1 MLTERKLFSTIKIE
15 KIFLARF
22 LIIILKQ
29 LAMKKKLNIPKDF
42 WKDFKGRE
50 DFDEFFS
57 ELFKE
62 GLNQLLKAEMTDHL
76 GYEKHSKE
84 GENSGNS
91 RNGDYPK
98 TLKTNLGELKVNIPR
113 DRNGEYNP
121 KIIPKHESR
130 LSDEIAQ
137 VIIGLYSRGMSTT
150 DIQEQIDQIY
160 GVQVD
165 STSVSNITNVLNES
179 IKEWQSRPLEEVY
192 FIVWMDG
199 ISIKIRHDGKIIN
212 KTIYLVIGLTREGMK
227 QVLGMWIAN
236 TESASFW
243 MNVLTD
249 LKARGVEDI
258 LIASTD
264 NLTGL
269 TDAIKSVFPQTVTQ
283 LCVVHQ
289 VRNSLRYVVWKEK
302 KEFTVD
308 MKEIY
313 RAPTIEAAEQ
323 ALINFEKKWGQ
334 KYAYAV
340 RSWKNNWENLT
351 QFFDYPLEIRKIVY
365 TTNIIESLN
374 RGIRKYTKTKSIFP
388 HDQAALKAVYLA
400 ISNIENRWI
409 MPVRNWGMII
419 QQFLIKFE
427 DRCKI

>member
-1 MLTERKLFSTIKIE
+1 
-15 KIFLARF
+15 
-22 LIIILKQ
+22 
-29 LAMKKKLNIPKDF
+29 MKKKLNIPKDF
-42 WKDFKGRE
+42 WKDFKERK

-62 GLNQLLKAEMTDHL
+62 GVNQMLQAEMTDHL
-76 GYEKHSKE
+76 GYEKHSKD

-98 TLKTNLGELKVNIPR
+98 TLKTNLGEIKINVPR
-113 DRNGEYNP
+113 DRNGEFDP
-121 KIIPKHESR
+121 KIVPKHESR

-150 DIQEQIDQIY
+150 DIQEQIEQIY
-160 GVQVD
+160 GIQVD
-165 STSVSNITNVLNES
+165 STSVSNITNVLIDS
-179 IKEWQSRPLEEVY
+179 IKEWQNRPLEEVY
-192 FIVWMDG
+192 FVVWMDG
-199 ISIKIRHDGKIIN
+199 ISIKIRHNGKIVN
-212 KTIYLVIGLTREGMK
+212 KTIYLVIGLTQEGLK
-227 QVLGMWIAN
+227 QVLGMWVAP

-249 LKARGVEDI
+249 MKARGVEDI

-264 NLTGL
+264 NLTGF
-269 TDAIKSVFPQTVTQ
+269 TDAIKSVFPKTVTQ
-283 LCVVHQ
+283 LCIVHQ

-302 KEFTVD
+302 RDFTKD

-313 RAPTIEAAEQ
+313 QAVTIDAAQQ
-323 ALINFEKKWGQ
+323 ALQNFEKKWGD

-351 QFFDYPLEIRKIVY
+351 LFFDYPLEIRKIVY

-388 HDQAALKAVYLA
+388 HDQAAMKAIYLA
-400 ISNIENRWI
+400 ISNIEKKWT
-409 MPVRNWGMII
+409 MPIQNWGMIL

>member
-1 MLTERKLFSTIKIE
+1 
-15 KIFLARF
+15 
-22 LIIILKQ
+22 
-29 LAMKKKLNIPKDF
+29 MKKRLNIPKDF
-42 WKDFKGRE
+42 WKDFKDRK

-62 GLNQLLKAEMTDHL
+62 GINQMLKAEMTDHL

-91 RNGDYPK
+91 RNGDYTK
-98 TLKTNLGELKVNIPR
+98 TLKTNLGEITVTIPR
-113 DRNGEYNP
+113 DRNGEFDP
-121 KIIPKHESR
+121 KVVPKYESR

-150 DIQEQIDQIY
+150 DIQEQIEQIY

-165 STSVSNITNVLNES
+165 STSVSNITNVLTES
-179 IKEWQSRPLEEVY
+179 ITEWQNRPLEKVY
-192 FIVWMDG
+192 FVVWMDG
-199 ISIKIRHDGKIIN
+199 ISIKIRQDGKIIN
-212 KTIYLVIGLTREGMK
+212 KTIYLVIGLNQEGLK
-227 QVLGMWIAN
+227 QVLGMWLAS

-264 NLTGL
+264 NLTGF
-269 TDAIKSVFPQTVTQ
+269 TDAIKSVFPQAVTQ

-289 VRNSLRYVVWKEK
+289 VRNSLRYVVWKDK
-302 KEFTVD
+302 REFAKD

-313 RAPTIEAAEQ
+313 HAVTIKAAEK
-323 ALINFEKKWGQ
+323 ALTNFEQKWGS

-340 RSWKNNWENLT
+340 KSWKNNWDNLT

-374 RGIRKYTKTKSIFP
+374 RGIRKYTKTKSSFP
-388 HDQAALKAVYLA
+388 HDQAALKSVFLA
-400 ISNIENRWI
+400 IGNIEKKWTVPI
-409 MPVRNWGMII
+409 QNWGMIL

-427 DRCKI
+427 DRCRIQI

>member
-1 MLTERKLFSTIKIE
+1 MKLVV
-15 KIFLARF
+15 
-22 LIIILKQ
+22 ILYQ
-29 LAMKKKLNIPKDF
+29 LAMKKKLNIPKEF
-42 WKDFKGRE
+42 WKDFKDRK

-62 GLNQLLKAEMTDHL
+62 GINQMLKAEMTDHL

-84 GENSGNS
+84 GDNSGNS

-98 TLKTNLGELKVNIPR
+98 TLKTNLGEITVNIPR
-113 DRNGEYNP
+113 DRNGEYDP
-121 KIIPKHESR
+121 KVIPKHESR

-150 DIQEQIDQIY
+150 DIQQQVEQIY

-165 STSVSNITNVLNES
+165 STSVSNITNVLTES
-179 IKEWQSRPLEEVY
+179 IKEWQNRPLEEVY
-192 FIVWMDG
+192 FVVWMDG
-199 ISIKIRHDGKIIN
+199 ISIKIRHNGKIIN
-212 KTIYLVIGLTREGMK
+212 KTIYLVIGLTQEGMK
-227 QVLGMWIAN
+227 QVLGMWVAP

-243 MNVLTD
+243 MSVLTD

-264 NLTGL
+264 NLAGF
-269 TDAIKSVFPQTVTQ
+269 TDAIKSVFPLAVTQ

-302 KEFTVD
+302 KEFTAD
-308 MKEIY
+308 MKQIY
-313 RAPTIEAAEQ
+313 HAATIEVAEQ
-323 ALINFEKKWGQ
+323 ALENFEKKWGQ

-340 RSWKNNWENLT
+340 KSWKNNWENLT
-351 QFFDYPLEIRKIVY
+351 QFFEYPLEIRKIVY

-388 HDQAALKAVYLA
+388 HDQAAMKAVYLA
-400 ISNIENRWI
+400 IGNIENKWTLPI
-409 MPVRNWGMII
+409 RNWGMIL

-427 DRCKI
+427 ERCRI

>member
-1 MLTERKLFSTIKIE
+1 
-15 KIFLARF
+15 
-22 LIIILKQ
+22 
-29 LAMKKKLNIPKDF
+29 MKKKLDIPKEF
-42 WKDFKGRE
+42 WKDFKDRK
-50 DFDEFFS
+50 DFDEFFN

-62 GLNQLLKAEMTDHL
+62 GINQLLKAEMTDHL

-98 TLKTNLGELKVNIPR
+98 TLKTNLGEITLNVPR
-113 DRNGEYNP
+113 DRNGEFDP
-121 KIIPKHESR
+121 KVVPKHESR

-150 DIQEQIDQIY
+150 DIQQQIEQIY

-165 STSVSNITNVLNES
+165 STSVSNITNVLIDS

-192 FIVWMDG
+192 FVVWMDG
-199 ISIKIRHDGKIIN
+199 ISIKIRHNGKIIN
-212 KTIYLVIGLTREGMK
+212 KTIYLVIGLTQEGLK
-227 QVLGMWIAN
+227 QVLGMWIAP

-243 MNVLTD
+243 MSVLTD

-264 NLTGL
+264 NLTGF
-269 TDAIKSVFPQTVTQ
+269 TDAIKSVFPDTVSQ

-302 KEFTVD
+302 KIFAAD

-313 RAPTIEAAEQ
+313 HAATIEAAEQ
-323 ALINFEKKWGQ
+323 ALKKFEKKWGQ

-351 QFFDYPLEIRKIVY
+351 QFFEYPLEIRKIVY
-365 TTNIIESLN
+365 TTNTIESLN

-400 ISNIENRWI
+400 IGNIESKWT
-409 MPVRNWGMII
+409 MPIRNWGMIL

-427 DRCKI
+427 DRCRI

>member
-1 MLTERKLFSTIKIE
+1 
-15 KIFLARF
+15 
-22 LIIILKQ
+22 
-29 LAMKKKLNIPKDF
+29 MKKKLNIPKDF
-42 WKDFKGRE
+42 WKEFKDRK

-62 GLNQLLKAEMTDHL
+62 GVNQMLKAEMTDHL

-98 TLKTNLGELKVNIPR
+98 TLKTNLGEIKVNIPR
-113 DRNGEYNP
+113 DRNGEFDP
-121 KIIPKHESR
+121 KVIPKHESR
-130 LSDEIAQ
+130 LADKIAQ
-137 VIIGLYSRGMSTT
+137 IIIGLYSRGMSTS
-150 DIQEQIDQIY
+150 DIQQQIEQIY

-165 STSVSNITNVLNES
+165 STSVSNITNTFVES
-179 IKEWQSRPLEEVY
+179 IKEWQHRPLEAVY
-192 FIVWMDG
+192 FVVWMDG
-199 ISIKIRHDGKIIN
+199 ISIKIRHNGRIIN
-212 KTIYLVIGLTREGMK
+212 KTIYLVIGLTQEGMK
-227 QVLGMWIAN
+227 QVLGMWVAP

-249 LKARGVEDI
+249 LKARGVDDI
-258 LIASTD
+258 LIASID
-264 NLTGL
+264 NLTGF

-313 RAPTIEAAEQ
+313 HAATIEAAEQ
-323 ALINFEKKWGQ
+323 ALTNFEKKWGH

-400 ISNIENRWI
+400 IGNIEKKWI
-409 MPVRNWGMII
+409 MPIRNWGMII

-427 DRCKI
+427 DRCRI

>member
-1 MLTERKLFSTIKIE
+1 
-15 KIFLARF
+15 
-22 LIIILKQ
+22 
-29 LAMKKKLNIPKDF
+29 MKKKLDIPKDF
-42 WKDFKGRE
+42 WKDFKDRK
-50 DFDEFFS
+50 DFDDFFG

-62 GLNQLLKAEMTDHL
+62 GINQMLKAEMTDHV
-76 GYEKHSKE
+76 GYEKHAKE

-98 TLKTNLGELKVNIPR
+98 TLKTNLGEITVNVPR
-113 DRNGEYNP
+113 DRNGEFDP
-121 KIIPKHESR
+121 QVVPKHETR

-150 DIQEQIDQIY
+150 DIEQQIEQIY

-165 STSVSNITNVLNES
+165 STSVSNITNVLTDS
-179 IKEWQSRPLEEVY
+179 IKEWQSRPLDEVY
-192 FIVWMDG
+192 FVVWMDG
-199 ISIKIRHDGKIIN
+199 ISIKIRHNGKIIN
-212 KTIYLVIGLTREGMK
+212 KTIYLVIGLTQEGLK
-227 QVLGMWIAN
+227 QVLGMWVAP

-243 MNVLTD
+243 MSVLTD

-264 NLTGL
+264 NLTGF

-313 RAPTIEAAEQ
+313 HAATIEAAEQ
-323 ALINFEKKWGQ
+323 ALANFEKKWGH
-334 KYAYAV
+334 KYAYAI

-365 TTNIIESLN
+365 TTNTIESLN

-388 HDQAALKAVYLA
+388 HDQAAIKAVYLA
-400 ISNIENRWI
+400 ISNIEKKWT
-409 MPVRNWGMII
+409 MPIRNWGMIL

-427 DRCKI
+427 DRCRI

>member
-1 MLTERKLFSTIKIE
+1 
-15 KIFLARF
+15 
-22 LIIILKQ
+22 
-29 LAMKKKLNIPKDF
+29 MKKKLNIPKDF
-42 WKDFKGRE
+42 WKDFKDRK

-57 ELFKE
+57 DLFKE
-62 GLNQLLKAEMTDHL
+62 GINQMLSAEMTDHL

-98 TLKTNLGELKVNIPR
+98 TLKTNLGEITINVPR
-113 DRNGEYNP
+113 DRNGEYDP
-121 KIIPKHESR
+121 KAIPKHESR

-150 DIQEQIDQIY
+150 DIQQQIDQIY

-165 STSVSNITNVLNES
+165 STSVSNITNVLTES
-179 IKEWQSRPLEEVY
+179 IKEWQNRPLEAVY
-192 FIVWMDG
+192 FVVWMDG
-199 ISIKIRHDGKIIN
+199 ISIKIRHNGKIIN
-212 KTIYLVIGLTREGMK
+212 KTIYLVIGLTQEGMK
-227 QVLGMWIAN
+227 QVLGMWVAP

-243 MNVLTD
+243 MSVLTD

-264 NLTGL
+264 NLAGF
-269 TDAIKSVFPQTVTQ
+269 TDAIKSVFPLTVTQ

-308 MKEIY
+308 MQEIY
-313 RAPTIEAAEQ
+313 HAATIEAAEQ
-323 ALINFEKKWGQ
+323 ALEHFEKKWGQ
-334 KYAYAV
+334 KYAYAIK
-340 RSWKNNWENLT
+340 SWKNNWENLT

-400 ISNIENRWI
+400 IGNIENKWT
-409 MPVRNWGMII
+409 MPIRNWGMIL

-427 DRCKI
+427 DRCRI

>member
-1 MLTERKLFSTIKIE
+1 VVFSTSKIE
-15 KIFLARF
+15 KIILER
-22 LIIILKQ
+22 LIIVILFQ
-29 LAMKKKLNIPKDF
+29 LAMKKKLDIPKDF
-42 WKDFKGRE
+42 WKDFKDRK
-50 DFDEFFS
+50 DFDEFFN

-62 GLNQLLKAEMTDHL
+62 GINQLLKAEMTDHL
-76 GYEKHSKE
+76 GYEKHSKD
-84 GENSGNS
+84 GDNSGNS

-98 TLKTNLGELKVNIPR
+98 TLKTNLGEITLNVPR
-113 DRNGEYNP
+113 DRNGEFDP
-121 KIIPKHESR
+121 KVVPKHESR

-150 DIQEQIDQIY
+150 DIEQQIEQIY

-165 STSVSNITNVLNES
+165 STSVSNITNVLADS
-179 IKEWQSRPLEEVY
+179 IKEWQNRPLEQVY
-192 FIVWMDG
+192 FVVWMDG
-199 ISIKIRHDGKIIN
+199 ISIKIRHNGKIIN
-212 KTIYLVIGLTREGMK
+212 KTIYLVIGLTQEGLK
-227 QVLGMWIAN
+227 QVLGMWVAP

-243 MNVLTD
+243 MSVLTD

-264 NLTGL
+264 NLTGF
-269 TDAIKSVFPQTVTQ
+269 TDAIKSIFPDTVTQ

-302 KEFTVD
+302 KVFAAD

-313 RAPTIEAAEQ
+313 HAATIEAAEQ
-323 ALINFEKKWGQ
+323 ALKKFEKKWGQ

-340 RSWKNNWENLT
+340 RSWKSNWENLT
-351 QFFDYPLEIRKIVY
+351 QFFEYPLEIRKIVY
-365 TTNIIESLN
+365 TTNTIESLN

-400 ISNIENRWI
+400 IGNIESKWT
-409 MPVRNWGMII
+409 MPIRNWGMIL
-419 QQFLIKFE
+419 QQFLIKFDE
-427 DRCKI
+427 RCRI

>member
-1 MLTERKLFSTIKIE
+1 
-15 KIFLARF
+15 
-22 LIIILKQ
+22 
-29 LAMKKKLNIPKDF
+29 MKKKLDIPKDF
-42 WKDFKGRE
+42 WKDFKDRK

-62 GLNQLLKAEMTDHL
+62 GINQMLKGEMTDHL

-84 GENSGNS
+84 GENTGNS
-91 RNGDYPK
+91 RNGDYKK
-98 TLKTNLGELKVNIPR
+98 TLKTNLGDITVNVPR
-113 DRNGEYNP
+113 DRNGEFDP
-121 KIIPKHESR
+121 KVVPKHESR

-165 STSVSNITNVLNES
+165 STSVSNITNTLLES

-192 FIVWMDG
+192 FVVWMDG
-199 ISIKIRHDGKIIN
+199 ISIKIRHNSKVIN
-212 KTIYLVIGLTREGMK
+212 KTIYLVIGLTQEGKK
-227 QVLGMWIAN
+227 QVLGMWVSE

-243 MNVLTD
+243 MSVLTD
-249 LKARGVEDI
+249 LKARGAKDI

-264 NLTGL
+264 NLAGFTE
-269 TDAIKSVFPQTVTQ
+269 AIKSVFPLAVTQ
-283 LCVVHQ
+283 ICIVHQ

-313 RAPTIEAAEQ
+313 HAPTIEAAEQ
-323 ALINFEKKWGQ
+323 ALDKFEKKWNH

-340 RSWKNNWENLT
+340 KSWRKNWEELT
-351 QFFDYPLEIRKIVY
+351 QFFEYPLEIRKIVY

-374 RGIRKYTKTKSIFP
+374 RGIRKYTKTKSVFP
-388 HDQAALKAVYLA
+388 HDQAALKSVYLA
-400 ISNIENRWI
+400 ISNIEKKWTQPI
-409 MPVRNWGMII
+409 RNWGVIL
-419 QQFLIKFE
+419 QQFLIIFE
-427 DRCKI
+427 ERCRI

>member
-1 MLTERKLFSTIKIE
+1 
-15 KIFLARF
+15 
-22 LIIILKQ
+22 
-29 LAMKKKLNIPKDF
+29 MKKKLNIPKEF
-42 WKDFKGRE
+42 WKDFKDRK

-62 GLNQLLKAEMTDHL
+62 GISQMLNAEMTDHL

-98 TLKTNLGELKVNIPR
+98 TLKTNLGEITVNIPR
-113 DRNGEYNP
+113 DRNGEYDP
-121 KIIPKHESR
+121 KVIPKHESR

-150 DIQEQIDQIY
+150 DIQQQVEQIY

-165 STSVSNITNVLNES
+165 STSVSNITNVLTES
-179 IKEWQSRPLEEVY
+179 IKEWQNRPLEEVY
-192 FIVWMDG
+192 FVVWMDG
-199 ISIKIRHDGKIIN
+199 ISIKIRHNGKIIN
-212 KTIYLVIGLTREGMK
+212 KTIYLVIGLTQEGMK
-227 QVLGMWIAN
+227 QVLGMWVAP

-243 MNVLTD
+243 MSVLTD

-264 NLTGL
+264 NLAGF
-269 TDAIKSVFPQTVTQ
+269 TDAIKSVFPLTVTQ

-302 KEFTVD
+302 KEFTAD
-308 MKEIY
+308 MKQIY
-313 RAPTIEAAEQ
+313 HAATIEAAEQ
-323 ALINFEKKWGQ
+323 ALENFEKKWGQ

-340 RSWKNNWENLT
+340 KSWKNNWENLT
-351 QFFDYPLEIRKIVY
+351 QFFEYPLEIRKIVY

-374 RGIRKYTKTKSIFP
+374 RGIRKYTKTKSMFP

-400 ISNIENRWI
+400 IGNIENKWT
-409 MPVRNWGMII
+409 MPIRNWGMIL

-427 DRCKI
+427 ERCRI

>member
-1 MLTERKLFSTIKIE
+1 
-15 KIFLARF
+15 
-22 LIIILKQ
+22 
-29 LAMKKKLNIPKDF
+29 MKKKLNIPKDF
-42 WKDFKGRE
+42 WKDFKDRK
-50 DFDEFFS
+50 DFDEFFN

-62 GLNQLLKAEMTDHL
+62 GINQMLKAEMTDHL
-76 GYEKHSKE
+76 GYEKNAKE
-84 GENSGNS
+84 GDNSGNS
-91 RNGDYPK
+91 RNGDYTK
-98 TLKTNLGELKVNIPR
+98 TLKTNLGDITVNVPR
-113 DRNGEYNP
+113 DRNGEYDP
-121 KIIPKHESR
+121 KAVPKHERR

-137 VIIGLYSRGMSTT
+137 VIIGLYSRGMSTS
-150 DIQEQIDQIY
+150 DIQQQIQQIY

-165 STSVSNITNVLNES
+165 ASSVSNITNTLIDS

-192 FIVWMDG
+192 FVVWMDG
-199 ISIKIRHDGKIIN
+199 ISIKIRHNGKIIN
-212 KTIYLVIGLTREGMK
+212 KTIYLVVGLSQDGMK
-227 QVLGMWIAN
+227 QVLGMWVAP

-264 NLTGL
+264 NLAGF
-269 TDAIKSVFPQTVTQ
+269 TDAIVSVFPQTVTQ

-302 KEFTVD
+302 KEFTAD
-308 MKEIY
+308 MKQIY
-313 RAPTIEAAEQ
+313 QAPTLEAAEH
-323 ALINFEKKWGQ
+323 ALANFEKKWGA
-334 KYAYAV
+334 KYAYAI
-340 RSWKNNWENLT
+340 RSWKNNWERLT

-374 RGIRKYTKTKSIFP
+374 SGIRKYTKTKTIFP

-400 ISNIENRWI
+400 IGNIEKKWT
-409 MPVRNWGMII
+409 MPIRNWGMIL

-427 DRCKI
+427 DRCRISI

>member
-1 MLTERKLFSTIKIE
+1 
-15 KIFLARF
+15 
-22 LIIILKQ
+22 
-29 LAMKKKLNIPKDF
+29 MKKKLDIPKEF
-42 WKDFKGRE
+42 WKDFKDRK
-50 DFDEFFS
+50 DFDEFFN

-62 GLNQLLKAEMTDHL
+62 GINQLLKAEMTDHL

-98 TLKTNLGELKVNIPR
+98 TLKTNLGEITLNVPR
-113 DRNGEYNP
+113 DRNGEFDP
-121 KIIPKHESR
+121 KVVPKHESR

-150 DIQEQIDQIY
+150 DIEQQIEQIY

-165 STSVSNITNVLNES
+165 STSVSNITNVLVDS
-179 IKEWQSRPLEEVY
+179 IKEWQSRPLEQVY
-192 FIVWMDG
+192 FVVWMDG
-199 ISIKIRHDGKIIN
+199 ISIKIRHNGKIIN
-212 KTIYLVIGLTREGMK
+212 KTIYLVIGLTQEGLK
-227 QVLGMWIAN
+227 QVLGMWIAP

-243 MNVLTD
+243 MSVLTD

-264 NLTGL
+264 NLTGF
-269 TDAIKSVFPQTVTQ
+269 TDAIKSVFPQADTQ

-302 KEFTVD
+302 KEFARN

-313 RAPTIEAAEQ
+313 HAPTLEAAEQ
-323 ALINFEKKWGQ
+323 ALKNFETEWGH

-340 RSWKNNWENLT
+340 KSWKNNWENLT
-351 QFFDYPLEIRKIVY
+351 QFFEYPVEIRKIVY

-388 HDQAALKAVYLA
+388 HDQSAMKAVYLA
-400 ISNIENRWI
+400 IGNIESKWT
-409 MPVRNWGMII
+409 MPIQNWA
-419 QQFLIKFE
+419 
-427 DRCKI
+427 

>member
-1 MLTERKLFSTIKIE
+1 
-15 KIFLARF
+15 
-22 LIIILKQ
+22 
-29 LAMKKKLNIPKDF
+29 MKKKLDIPKDF
-42 WKDFKGRE
+42 WKDFKDRK
-50 DFDEFFS
+50 DFDEFFN

-62 GLNQLLKAEMTDHL
+62 GINQLLKAEMTDHL
-76 GYEKHSKE
+76 GYEKHSKD
-84 GENSGNS
+84 GDNSGNS

-98 TLKTNLGELKVNIPR
+98 TLKTNLGEITLNVPR
-113 DRNGEYNP
+113 DRNGEFDP
-121 KIIPKHESR
+121 KVVPKHESR

-150 DIQEQIDQIY
+150 DIQQQIEQIY

-165 STSVSNITNVLNES
+165 STSVSNITNVLIDS

-192 FIVWMDG
+192 FVVWMDG
-199 ISIKIRHDGKIIN
+199 ISIKIRHNGKIIN
-212 KTIYLVIGLTREGMK
+212 KTIYLVIGLTQEGLK
-227 QVLGMWIAN
+227 QVLGMWIAP

-243 MNVLTD
+243 MSVLTD

-264 NLTGL
+264 NLTGF
-269 TDAIKSVFPQTVTQ
+269 TDAIKSVFPDTVPQ

-302 KEFTVD
+302 KIFAAD

-313 RAPTIEAAEQ
+313 HAATIEAAEQ
-323 ALINFEKKWGQ
+323 ALKKFEKKWGQ

-351 QFFDYPLEIRKIVY
+351 QFFEYPLEIRKIVY
-365 TTNIIESLN
+365 TTNTIESLN

-400 ISNIENRWI
+400 IGNIESKWT
-409 MPVRNWGMII
+409 MPIRNWGMIL

-427 DRCKI
+427 DRCRISI

>member
-1 MLTERKLFSTIKIE
+1 
-15 KIFLARF
+15 
-22 LIIILKQ
+22 
-29 LAMKKKLNIPKDF
+29 MKKKLNIPKDF
-42 WKDFKGRE
+42 WKDFKDRK

-62 GLNQLLKAEMTDHL
+62 GISQMLKAEMTDHL
-76 GYEKHSKE
+76 GYEKNSKE
-84 GENSGNS
+84 GDNSGNS

-98 TLKTNLGELKVNIPR
+98 TLKTNLGDITVDVPR
-113 DRNGEYNP
+113 DRNGNFDP
-121 KIIPKHESR
+121 KVVPKHESR
-130 LSDEIAQ
+130 LSDDIAQ

-150 DIQEQIDQIY
+150 DIQEQIEQIY

-165 STSVSNITNVLNES
+165 STSVSNITNVLTDS

-192 FIVWMDG
+192 FVVWMDG
-199 ISIKIRHDGKIIN
+199 ISIKIRHNGKITN
-212 KTIYLVIGLTREGMK
+212 KTIYLVIGLTQEGLK
-227 QVLGMWIAN
+227 QVLGMWIAP

-243 MNVLTD
+243 MSVLTD

-264 NLTGL
+264 NLTGF
-269 TDAIKSVFPQTVTQ
+269 TDAIKSVFPQADTQ

-302 KEFTVD
+302 KEFAAD

-313 RAPTIEAAEQ
+313 HAATIEAAEQ
-323 ALINFEKKWGQ
+323 ALVNFEKKWGN

-340 RSWKNNWENLT
+340 KSWKNNWENLI
-351 QFFDYPLEIRKIVY
+351 QFFDYPVEIRKIVY
-365 TTNIIESLN
+365 TTNVIESLN

-400 ISNIENRWI
+400 IGNIEKKWT
-409 MPVRNWGMII
+409 MPIRNWGMIL

-427 DRCKI
+427 DRCRI

>member
-1 MLTERKLFSTIKIE
+1 ME
-15 KIFLARF
+15 
-22 LIIILKQ
+22 
-29 LAMKKKLNIPKDF
+29 KKLNIPKDF
-42 WKDFKGRE
+42 WKDFKDRK
-50 DFDEFFS
+50 DFDKFFS

-62 GLNQLLKAEMTDHL
+62 GINQMLKAEMTDHL
-76 GYEKHSKE
+76 GYEKHSIE
-84 GENSGNS
+84 GINTGNS
-91 RNGDYPK
+91 RNGDYTK
-98 TLKTNLGELKVNIPR
+98 TLKTNLGEITVNVPR
-113 DRNGEYNP
+113 DRNSEFDP
-121 KIIPKHESR
+121 KVIPKHETR

-137 VIIGLYSRGMSTT
+137 VIIGLYSRGMSTS
-150 DIQEQIDQIY
+150 DIQEQIEQIY

-165 STSVSNITNVLNES
+165 STSVSNITNVLIDS
-179 IKEWQSRPLEEVY
+179 IKEWQTRPLEEVY

-199 ISIKIRHDGKIIN
+199 ITIKIRHNGKIIG
-212 KTIYLVIGLTREGMK
+212 KTIYLVIGLTKEGIK
-227 QVLGMWIAN
+227 QVLGMWVAP

-243 MNVLTD
+243 MSVLTD

-264 NLTGL
+264 NLNGFAE
-269 TDAIKSVFPQTVTQ
+269 AIKSVFPLAVTQ

-302 KEFTVD
+302 KEFAADMRKIYHAPTVD
-308 MKEIY
+308 
-313 RAPTIEAAEQ
+313 AAES
-323 ALINFEKKWGQ
+323 ALTDFENKWGQ

-374 RGIRKYTKTKSIFP
+374 RGVRKYTKTKSIFP
-388 HDQAALKAVYLA
+388 HDQAAMKAVYLA
-400 ISNIENRWI
+400 ISNIEKKWI
-409 MPVRNWGMII
+409 YPIRDWGMIL

-427 DRCKI
+427 ERCRI

>member
-1 MLTERKLFSTIKIE
+1 
-15 KIFLARF
+15 
-22 LIIILKQ
+22 
-29 LAMKKKLNIPKDF
+29 MKKKLNIPKDF
-42 WKDFKGRE
+42 WKDFKDRK
-50 DFDEFFS
+50 DFDEFFN

-62 GLNQLLKAEMTDHL
+62 GINQMLKSEMTDHL
-76 GYEKHSKE
+76 GYEKNSKE
-84 GENSGNS
+84 GDNSGNS
-91 RNGDYPK
+91 RNGDYTK
-98 TLKTNLGELKVNIPR
+98 TLKTNLGDITVNIPR
-113 DRNGEYNP
+113 DRNGEFDP
-121 KIIPKHESR
+121 KVVPKHERR

-137 VIIGLYSRGMSTT
+137 VIIGLYSRGMSTS
-150 DIQEQIDQIY
+150 DIQQQIEQIY

-165 STSVSNITNVLNES
+165 ASSVSNITNTLIDS

-192 FIVWMDG
+192 FVVWMDG
-199 ISIKIRHDGKIIN
+199 ISIKIRHNGKIIN
-212 KTIYLVIGLTREGMK
+212 KTIYLVVGLSQDGMK
-227 QVLGMWIAN
+227 QVLGMWVAP

-264 NLTGL
+264 NLAGF
-269 TDAIKSVFPQTVTQ
+269 TDAIVSVFPNTVTQ

-302 KEFTVD
+302 KEFTTD
-308 MKEIY
+308 MKQIY
-313 RAPTIEAAEQ
+313 QAPTLESAEQ
-323 ALINFEKKWGQ
+323 ALANFEKKWGS
-334 KYAYAV
+334 KYAYAI
-340 RSWKNNWENLT
+340 RSWKNNWERLT

-374 RGIRKYTKTKSIFP
+374 SGIRKYTKTKTIFP

-400 ISNIENRWI
+400 IGNIERKWT
-409 MPVRNWGMII
+409 MPIRNWGMIL

-427 DRCKI
+427 DRCRISI

>member
-1 MLTERKLFSTIKIE
+1 
-15 KIFLARF
+15 
-22 LIIILKQ
+22 
-29 LAMKKKLNIPKDF
+29 MKKKLNIPKDF
-42 WKDFKGRE
+42 WKDFKDRK
-50 DFDEFFS
+50 DFDEFFG

-62 GLNQLLKAEMTDHL
+62 GINQMLKAEMTDHL
-76 GYEKHSKE
+76 GYEKNSKE
-84 GENSGNS
+84 GDNSGNS
-91 RNGDYPK
+91 RNGDYTK
-98 TLKTNLGELKVNIPR
+98 TLKTNLGDITVRIPR
-113 DRNGEYNP
+113 DRNGEYDP
-121 KIIPKHESR
+121 KVVPKHESR

-137 VIIGLYSRGMSTT
+137 VIIGLYSRGMSTA
-150 DIQEQIDQIY
+150 DIQQQIEQIY

-165 STSVSNITNVLNES
+165 ASSVSNITNTLIES
-179 IKEWQSRPLEEVY
+179 IKEWQSRPLDEVY
-192 FIVWMDG
+192 FVVWMDG
-199 ISIKIRHDGKIIN
+199 ISIKIRHNGKITN
-212 KTIYLVIGLTREGMK
+212 KTIYLVVGLSQDGMK
-227 QVLGMWIAN
+227 QVLGMWVAP

-264 NLTGL
+264 NLAGF
-269 TDAIKSVFPQTVTQ
+269 TDAIKSVFPHTVTQ

-289 VRNSLRYVVWKEK
+289 VRNALRYVVWKEK

-308 MKEIY
+308 MKQIY
-313 RAPTIEAAEQ
+313 HAPTIESAEQ
-323 ALINFEKKWGQ
+323 AFANFEKKWGG

-340 RSWKNNWENLT
+340 RSWKSNWEMLT

-365 TTNIIESLN
+365 TTNVMESLN

-400 ISNIENRWI
+400 IGNIEKKWT
-409 MPVRNWGMII
+409 MPIRNWGMIL

-427 DRCKI
+427 DRCRISI